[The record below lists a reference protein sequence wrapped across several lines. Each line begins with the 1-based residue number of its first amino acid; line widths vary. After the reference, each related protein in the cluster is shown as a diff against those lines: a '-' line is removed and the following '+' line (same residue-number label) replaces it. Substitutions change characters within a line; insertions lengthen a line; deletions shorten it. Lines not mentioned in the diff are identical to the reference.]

1 MASASRP
8 LTLPRVLFAVLVA
21 GAVLALGVR
30 AAVTVRDADISDFR
44 CFYEAGRLVAT
55 GSDPYDR
62 TAWAAAAYTDPDR
75 VPHCAR
81 TFIYPLWTAVAM
93 APLSVVPER
102 TAVALWEAILFLC
115 SLGAIALI
123 SRTWAMLGGARLL
136 LVILLWSQPMFSAI
150 GNVQFGPV
158 VLLSVA
164 ALGYGLERGWARTL
178 AAAWWLL
185 LLKPHIT
192 ALVMAG
198 TLLMTSRRAAVVLL
212 GGALAIGLATLL
224 LIPTWPLDLVREN
237 LDQQQLLGDRG
248 LGTLWTLAS
257 DLGLPAIAGGAAALL
272 LVLVCAALLPRRRFR
287 PREIVAALVAAS
299 LLLTP
304 YARPHDLVV
313 LAVCWGGALAAAKKA
328 PAGERVGLTTG
339 VIIAGLV
346 IPWVV
351 TVLSLLGA
359 PLSLYVAVSLATAAL
374 TVAAIR
380 SDTTSGLAGDGA
392 RSAVE
397 GR

>member
-1 MASASRP
+1 MAAAPRA
-8 LTLPRVLFAVLVA
+8 LTARGVVLAALVA
-21 GAVLALGVR
+21 LAVLALGVR

-44 CFYEAGRLVAT
+44 CFYEAGRLVAE

-62 TAWAAAAYTDPDR
+62 TAWAAAVYTDPAR
-75 VPHCAR
+75 TPHCAR

-102 TAVALWEAILFLC
+102 TAVALWEAILLAC
-115 SLGAIALI
+115 ALGAVALI
-123 SRTWAMLGGARLL
+123 SRTWTMLGGGRLL
-136 LVILLWSQPMFSAI
+136 LIVLLWSQPMFSAI
-150 GNVQFGPV
+150 GNAQFGPV
-158 VLLSVA
+158 ILLALA
-164 ALGYGLERGWARTL
+164 ALGYALERRRSAVL
-178 AAAWWLL
+178 SAAWWVL
-185 LLKPHIT
+185 LLKPHIS

-198 TLLMTSRRAAVVLL
+198 TLFAISRRAVALLLAGAVVI
-212 GGALAIGLATLL
+212 AVATLL

-248 LGTLWTLAS
+248 LGTLWTLAM

-272 LVLVCAALLPRRRFR
+272 LVLACAALLPRRRLR
-287 PREIVAALVAAS
+287 AREIVAALVAGS

-313 LAVCWGGALAAAKKA
+313 LAVCWGAGLEAARHSGP
-328 PAGERVGLTTG
+328 PARRRFAIG
-339 VIIAGLV
+339 VVTAGLV

-351 TVLSLLGA
+351 TVLSLFGA
-359 PLSLYVAVSLATAAL
+359 PLALYVTVSIATAAL

-380 SDTTSGLAGDGA
+380 SD
-392 RSAVE
+392 
-397 GR
+397 

>member
-1 MASASRP
+1 MASTPRP
-8 LTLPRVLFAVLVA
+8 LTFRGVLFVVVVA
-21 GAVLALGVR
+21 SAALALGVR

-44 CFYEAGRLVAT
+44 CFYEAGRLVAA

-62 TAWAAAAYTDPDR
+62 AAWAAAAYTDPVR
-75 VPHCAR
+75 TPHCAR

-93 APLSVVPER
+93 APLSVVPEG
-102 TAVALWEAILFLC
+102 TAVALWETILFAS

-123 SRTWAMLGGARLL
+123 ARTWAMLGGARVL
-136 LVILLWSQPMFSAI
+136 LVTLLWSQPLFSAI
-150 GNVQFGPV
+150 GNAQFGPV
-158 VLLSVA
+158 ILLAVA
-164 ALGYGLERGWARTL
+164 AVAYALERRRAVVL

-185 LLKPHIT
+185 LLKPHIS

-198 TLLMTSRRAAVVLL
+198 TLLVTSRRAAGVLVA
-212 GGALAIGLATLL
+212 GALAIGLATLV
-224 LIPTWPLDLVREN
+224 LIPTWPLALVREN

-257 DLGLPAIAGGAAALL
+257 DLGLPAIAGGAAAAVV
-272 LVLVCAALLPRRRFR
+272 VLVCAALLPRRSLR

-313 LAVCWGGALAAAKKA
+313 LAVCWGAGLEAARQAE
-328 PAGERVGLTTG
+328 PGPRRRLTMG
-339 VIIAGLV
+339 VIAAGLV
-346 IPWVV
+346 IPWLV
-351 TVLSLLGA
+351 TVLSLFGA
-359 PLSLYVAVSLATAAL
+359 PLSLYVTVSLATAAV

-380 SDTTSGLAGDGA
+380 SAYRL
-392 RSAVE
+392 
-397 GR
+397 